1 MLFSKVL
8 EMGTGMLCRILCLGL
23 ALTVTSTRAAA
34 ATPVLGQQSRLLRL
48 CQDPSLLL
56 TSAPIVIIMGDHI
69 LLDLNEWALILN
81 KMLRYHYNISEEIK
95 TVVQSIRTEMRPEL
109 IPLAEEKANFGKEV
123 KTAVREMWGLE
134 YEVDGLQSQFSE
146 SIGAMDLD
154 NMDVDFIEDMM
165 LKSKPLQSVLND
177 IRNRQ
182 MAKLEDIKTK
192 YGPAIMDLEIMVVPR
207 PAKRPDEADSEPEK
221 VEAAAAAAA
230 AGEAAPAEAA
240 AGEAAPPAA
249 EAEAPAEAPAAEAE
263 PTPA

>member
-1 MLFSKVL
+1 
-8 EMGTGMLCRILCLGL
+8 MG
-23 ALTVTSTRAAA
+23 LTSV
-34 ATPVLGQQSRLLRL
+34 
-48 CQDPSLLL
+48 LLL
-56 TSAPIVIIMGDHI
+56 VIIMGDHI

-123 KTAVREMWGLE
+123 KTAVRDMWGLE

-165 LKSKPLQSVLND
+165 LKSKPLQSVLNN

-207 PAKRPDEADSEPEK
+207 PAKRPDETEAEPEK
-221 VEAAAAAAA
+221 VGGEAAAAAP
-230 AGEAAPAEAA
+230 AAPAEAA

-249 EAEAPAEAPAAEAE
+249 ETETPAEAPAAEAE

>member
-1 MLFSKVL
+1 
-8 EMGTGMLCRILCLGL
+8 MG
-23 ALTVTSTRAAA
+23 S
-34 ATPVLGQQSRLLRL
+34 P
-48 CQDPSLLL
+48 PL
-56 TSAPIVIIMGDHI
+56 TSVPLVIIMGDHI

-109 IPLAEEKANFGKEV
+109 IPLAEEEANFGKEV

-165 LKSKPLQSVLND
+165 LKSKPLQSVLNN

-182 MAKLEDIKTK
+182 MAKLEDIKKK

-207 PAKRPDEADSEPEK
+207 PAKRPDETEAEPEK
-221 VEAAAAAAA
+221 VGGEAEAAA

-249 EAEAPAEAPAAEAE
+249 ETEAPAEAPAAEAE

>member
-1 MLFSKVL
+1 
-8 EMGTGMLCRILCLGL
+8 MG
-23 ALTVTSTRAAA
+23 S
-34 ATPVLGQQSRLLRL
+34 P
-48 CQDPSLLL
+48 PL
-56 TSAPIVIIMGDHI
+56 TSVLLVIIMGDHI

-165 LKSKPLQSVLND
+165 LKSKPLQSVLNN

-182 MAKLEDIKTK
+182 MAKLEDIKKK

-207 PAKRPDEADSEPEK
+207 PAKRPDDEPDAEPEK
-221 VEAAAAAAA
+221 APAEAAASAGE
-230 AGEAAPAEAA
+230 GEAAPAEAA
-240 AGEAAPPAA
+240 PPAA
-249 EAEAPAEAPAAEAE
+249 E
-263 PTPA
+263 

>member
-1 MLFSKVL
+1 
-8 EMGTGMLCRILCLGL
+8 
-23 ALTVTSTRAAA
+23 
-34 ATPVLGQQSRLLRL
+34 
-48 CQDPSLLL
+48 
-56 TSAPIVIIMGDHI
+56 MGDHI

-109 IPLAEEKANFGKEV
+109 IPLAEDKANFGKEV

-221 VEAAAAAAA
+221 VEAAAAA
-230 AGEAAPAEAA
+230 GEAAPAEAA

>member
-1 MLFSKVL
+1 
-8 EMGTGMLCRILCLGL
+8 MGSLP
-23 ALTVTSTRAAA
+23 LT
-34 ATPVLGQQSRLLRL
+34 
-48 CQDPSLLL
+48 SLLVL
-56 TSAPIVIIMGDHI
+56 NNMGDHI

-109 IPLAEEKANFGKEV
+109 IPLAEEKANFGKQV

-221 VEAAAAAAA
+221 VEAAAAA
-230 AGEAAPAEAA
+230 GEAAPAEAA

-249 EAEAPAEAPAAEAE
+249 EAEAAEAE
-263 PTPA
+263 PTP

>member
-1 MLFSKVL
+1 
-8 EMGTGMLCRILCLGL
+8 MG
-23 ALTVTSTRAAA
+23 S
-34 ATPVLGQQSRLLRL
+34 P
-48 CQDPSLLL
+48 PL
-56 TSAPIVIIMGDHI
+56 TSVLLVIIMGDHI

-109 IPLAEEKANFGKEV
+109 IPLAEDKANFGKEV

-165 LKSKPLQSVLND
+165 LKSKPLQSVLNN

-207 PAKRPDEADSEPEK
+207 PAKRPDETDAEPEK
-221 VEAAAAAAA
+221 VGEEPAAA

-240 AGEAAPPAA
+240 AGEAAAPPAA
-249 EAEAPAEAPAAEAE
+249 ETEAPAEAPAAEAE

>member
-1 MLFSKVL
+1 
-8 EMGTGMLCRILCLGL
+8 
-23 ALTVTSTRAAA
+23 
-34 ATPVLGQQSRLLRL
+34 
-48 CQDPSLLL
+48 
-56 TSAPIVIIMGDHI
+56 MGDHI

-109 IPLAEEKANFGKEV
+109 IPLAEDKANFGKEV

-165 LKSKPLQSVLND
+165 LKSKPLQSVLNN

-207 PAKRPDEADSEPEK
+207 PAKRPDETDAEPEK
-221 VEAAAAAAA
+221 VGEEPAAA
-230 AGEAAPAEAA
+230 AGEAAPAEAT
-240 AGEAAPPAA
+240 AGEAAAPPAA
-249 EAEAPAEAPAAEAE
+249 ETEAPAEAPAAEAE

>member
-1 MLFSKVL
+1 
-8 EMGTGMLCRILCLGL
+8 MG
-23 ALTVTSTRAAA
+23 S
-34 ATPVLGQQSRLLRL
+34 P
-48 CQDPSLLL
+48 PL
-56 TSAPIVIIMGDHI
+56 TSVLLVIIMGDHI

-165 LKSKPLQSVLND
+165 LKSKPLQSVLNN

-182 MAKLEDIKTK
+182 MAKLEDIKKK

-207 PAKRPDEADSEPEK
+207 PAKRPDETEAEPEK
-221 VEAAAAAAA
+221 VGGAA

-240 AGEAAPPAA
+240 AGEATPPAA
-249 EAEAPAEAPAAEAE
+249 ETEAPAETPAAEA
-263 PTPA
+263 

>member
-1 MLFSKVL
+1 MGVL
-8 EMGTGMLCRILCLGL
+8 NN
-23 ALTVTSTRAAA
+23 
-34 ATPVLGQQSRLLRL
+34 
-48 CQDPSLLL
+48 
-56 TSAPIVIIMGDHI
+56 MGDHI

-146 SIGAMDLD
+146 SMGAMDLD

-165 LKSKPLQSVLND
+165 LKSKPLQSVLNN

-182 MAKLEDIKTK
+182 MAKLEDIKKK

-207 PAKRPDEADSEPEK
+207 PAKRPDETEAEPEK
-221 VEAAAAAAA
+221 VGGEAEAAA

-249 EAEAPAEAPAAEAE
+249 ETEAEAPAAEAE

>member
-1 MLFSKVL
+1 
-8 EMGTGMLCRILCLGL
+8 MG
-23 ALTVTSTRAAA
+23 S
-34 ATPVLGQQSRLLRL
+34 P
-48 CQDPSLLL
+48 PL
-56 TSAPIVIIMGDHI
+56 TSVLLVIIMGDHI

-109 IPLAEEKANFGKEV
+109 IPLAEDKANFGKEV

-182 MAKLEDIKTK
+182 MAKLEDIKKK

-207 PAKRPDEADSEPEK
+207 PAKRPDETEAEPEK
-221 VEAAAAAAA
+221 VGEEAAAA
-230 AGEAAPAEAA
+230 EAAPAEA
-240 AGEAAPPAA
+240 GEAAAPPAA
-249 EAEAPAEAPAAEAE
+249 ETEAPAEAPAAEAE